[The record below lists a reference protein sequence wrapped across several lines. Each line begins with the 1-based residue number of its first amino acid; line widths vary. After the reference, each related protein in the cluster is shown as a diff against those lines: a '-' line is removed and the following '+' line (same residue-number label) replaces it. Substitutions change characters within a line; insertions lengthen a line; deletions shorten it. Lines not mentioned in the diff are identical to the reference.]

1 MADRNNR
8 EGDRRA
14 APLPEPLPTTCVDS
28 HAHLEI
34 VTGSAA
40 DHDDVK
46 KVLDDAR
53 SVGIDR
59 VVQVGIS
66 VKESQ
71 WSVDCANKF
80 NTQVLA
86 AVALHPNDAPL
97 IEDLESDLEEINRL
111 AGEKRVCAIGETGM
125 DFFRTEESLR
135 DKQKYSFKKHIE
147 IAKAH
152 KKALMIHDRDSHRAV
167 LDLLDE
173 VGAPTHTVFH
183 SFSGDAEMAK
193 ECVAKGYLL
202 SFSGTLTFKNAPLLH
217 EALMHVPLENLLVE
231 TDAPFLTPTPNRG
244 AHNTPAQ
251 IPHILRFMSE
261 RRGEDLTTL
270 TRAISDN
277 AERVFGSF
285 SR

>member
-1 MADRNNR
+1 
-8 EGDRRA
+8 
-14 APLPEPLPTTCVDS
+14 
-28 HAHLEI
+28 
-34 VTGSAA
+34 
-40 DHDDVK
+40 
-46 KVLDDAR
+46 
-53 SVGIDR
+53 
-59 VVQVGIS
+59 
-66 VKESQ
+66 
-71 WSVDCANKF
+71 VDCANYF

-111 AGEKRVCAIGETGM
+111 AGENRVCAIGETGM

-173 VGAPTHTVFH
+173 VGAPTH
-183 SFSGDAEMAK
+183 AEMAK

-261 RRGEDLTTL
+261 RRGEDLATL
-270 TRAISDN
+270 TKAISDN

-285 SR
+285 IR

>member
-1 MADRNNR
+1 MYKR
-8 EGDRRA
+8 
-14 APLPEPLPTTCVDS
+14 
-28 HAHLEI
+28 
-34 VTGSAA
+34 
-40 DHDDVK
+40 
-46 KVLDDAR
+46 
-53 SVGIDR
+53 
-59 VVQVGIS
+59 Q
-66 VKESQ
+66 
-71 WSVDCANKF
+71 
-80 NTQVLA
+80 
-86 AVALHPNDAPL
+86 
-97 IEDLESDLEEINRL
+97 
-111 AGEKRVCAIGETGM
+111 GEKRVCAIGETGM
-125 DFFRTEESLR
+125 DFFRTEESFR

-285 SR
+285 IR

>member
-1 MADRNNR
+1 
-8 EGDRRA
+8 
-14 APLPEPLPTTCVDS
+14 
-28 HAHLEI
+28 
-34 VTGSAA
+34 
-40 DHDDVK
+40 
-46 KVLDDAR
+46 
-53 SVGIDR
+53 
-59 VVQVGIS
+59 
-66 VKESQ
+66 
-71 WSVDCANKF
+71 
-80 NTQVLA
+80 
-86 AVALHPNDAPL
+86 
-97 IEDLESDLEEINRL
+97 
-111 AGEKRVCAIGETGM
+111 M

-251 IPHILRFMSE
+251 IPHILRFISE

-285 SR
+285 IR

>member
-34 VTGSAA
+34 VTGASA

-71 WSVDCANKF
+71 WSVDCAKKF

-202 SFSGTLTFKNAPLLH
+202 SFSGTVTFKNAPLLH
-217 EALMHVPLENLLVE
+217 EALMHVPMENLLVE

-251 IPHILRFMSE
+251 IPHILRFISE

-270 TRAISDN
+270 TRAISNN

-285 SR
+285 LR